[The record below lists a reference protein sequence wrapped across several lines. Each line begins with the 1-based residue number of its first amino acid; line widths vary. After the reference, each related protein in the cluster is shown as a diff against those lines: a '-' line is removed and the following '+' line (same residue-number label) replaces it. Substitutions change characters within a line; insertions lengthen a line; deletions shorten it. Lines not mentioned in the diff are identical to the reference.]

1 MSMEIRSDL
10 LVSQCAVM
18 RKKSNKVLINLKN
31 VLIEMYQVLIFPQ
44 NRELTQYEK
53 RKCMPYY

>member
-18 RKKSNKVLINLKN
+18 RKKSNKVLINLNKCIDRN
-31 VLIEMYQVLIFPQ
+31 VLGSDISSEQRTDPI
-44 NRELTQYEK
+44 
-53 RKCMPYY
+53 